1 MAMAIL
7 PASAWDT
14 EKAGV
19 LLQRAG
25 FGGTPKEVDTLAS
38 MQPWQAADFL
48 LGSPELA
55 QTEPPPS
62 ILKPS
67 LNDKLRTERNRLNLL
82 DPKVREEKQR
92 EILRVIRVEQ
102 ERRLTDLRG
111 WWLNR
116 MADPLTAAREKV
128 VLFLHGHFATSEE
141 KVKNPALLYQ
151 QNQMFRE
158 KAIGSWSDLVLGV
171 AKDPAMLIYLDGA
184 RSRPEQPNENFAR
197 ELFELFTLGEGN
209 YTERDIQEAARA
221 FTGWSIRLRPKPGE
235 AMDEETHV
243 PSFMERRVW
252 HDGKSKKI
260 FGKIGN
266 FDGTDVVRLT
276 LQQPAA
282 ARWITGKLWR
292 FYAGSEPDEALHKE
306 LVEAWNENKGLLRP
320 FLQAMWT
327 HPAFYA
333 PELARQ
339 RVKSPV
345 EWLVGLC
352 RQLERPLP
360 APALASEM
368 TAQLGQK
375 LFAPPNVKGW
385 DGGITWINTA
395 SLQRRYDY
403 AGWIIQGT
411 QGVRDLAGMD
421 LGRLAMQSGLVELPT
436 PLIEGDMADPPG
448 QKKEFARQRRAAIT
462 RARELFTLPPVPAE
476 NLAASP
482 DRQDPDRLVASLAD
496 RLLPGESSPPE
507 LLHRFRQAAGEIT
520 PLNDAAVRRTV
531 LAIVQSPV
539 YQLG

>member
-1 MAMAIL
+1 MATL
-7 PASAWDT
+7 PASAWNR

-25 FGGTPKEVDTLAS
+25 FGGTPREVEALAS
-38 MQPWQAADFL
+38 LQPWQAADSL

-55 QTEPPPS
+55 QAEPPPS
-62 ILKPS
+62 ILAPS
-67 LNDKLRTERNRLNLL
+67 LNDKLRTERNRLKLL
-82 DPKVREEKQR
+82 DPQTREEKQR
-92 EILRVIRVEQ
+92 DILRVLRVEQ
-102 ERRLTDLRG
+102 ERRLTGLRG

-116 MADPLTAAREKV
+116 MADSLTAAREKV

-151 QNQMFRE
+151 QNRLFRE
-158 KAIGSWSDLVLGV
+158 KALGSWSDLVLGV

-184 RSRPEQPNENFAR
+184 RSRPEQPNENFSR

-209 YTERDIQEAARA
+209 YTEKDIQEAARA
-221 FTGWSIRLRPKPGE
+221 FTGWSVRLRPKPGE
-235 AMDEETHV
+235 AMDEETHT
-243 PSFMERRVW
+243 PAFMERPVW
-252 HDGKSKKI
+252 HDGKSKKL
-260 FGKIGN
+260 FGETGN
-266 FDGTDVVRLT
+266 FDGADVVRLT

-292 FYAGSEPDEALHKE
+292 FYAGSQPDEALHKE
-306 LVEAWNENKGLLRP
+306 LVEAWSENKGLLRP

-327 HPAFYA
+327 HPAFYSPA
-333 PELARQ
+333 LARQ

-360 APALASEM
+360 ASALASEM

-395 SLQRRYDY
+395 SLQRRYEY
-403 AGWIIQGT
+403 AGWIIRGT

-421 LGRLAMQSGLVELPT
+421 MGRLAMQSGLVELPT
-436 PLIEGDMADPPG
+436 PVIEGAMADPPG
-448 QKKEFARQRRAAIT
+448 QKKEFARQRRAAIAQ
-462 RARELFTLPPVPAE
+462 ARELFTLPPVPVE

-482 DRQDPDRLVASLAD
+482 DRQDPDRLVATLAD

-507 LLHRFRQAAGEIT
+507 LLRRFRQAAGATT
-520 PLNDAAVRRTV
+520 PPNDAAVRNTA